1 MRIMNLI
8 GDYEQLKA
16 NGLTSLIEEIIGL
29 TH

>member
-8 GDYEQLKA
+8 VDYEQLKA
-16 NGLTSLIEEIIGL
+16 NGLTCSIEEIIGL